1 MPALSRM
8 KFSDLNHHELI
19 VVVKFTIETFQFNP
33 RIIMD
38 ALIKNTITIK
48 SESTKDLE
56 DFKIRVSGLRAEEG
70 LFDFRK
76 IIPIEF
82 SLNWE
87 PGYDETENVL
97 EFICQA
103 YEIWGTPTNALF
115 PETIETKKSL
125 KFEFI
130 NVCTPPYLIAVK
142 LQKWLNSLGFN
153 ENGGLKVRWILEYAD
168 GRICDMFKE
177 IEELNLEKLG
187 LYNYENIGMK
197 SSDFDELSDFLHSV
211 TINQFESIVIEEESL
226 VSFLAE

>member
-1 MPALSRM
+1 
-8 KFSDLNHHELI
+8 
-19 VVVKFTIETFQFNP
+19 
-33 RIIMD
+33 MD

-82 SLNWE
+82 ALDWE
-87 PGYDETENVL
+87 PGDDETVNVK
-97 EFICQA
+97 EFICEA
-103 YEIWGTPTNALF
+103 YRIWGTPTNALF

-142 LQKWLNSLGFN
+142 LREWLNSLEFN
-153 ENGGLKVRWILEYAD
+153 ENGGLKVSWNLEYSD
-168 GRICDMFKE
+168 GRICNMFKE
-177 IEELNLEKLG
+177 IEELDLEKLRLRG
-187 LYNYENIGMK
+187 FENIGMK
-197 SSDFDELSDFLHSV
+197 SSDCHKLSDFLHSV
-211 TINQFESIVIEEESL
+211 TINQFKSIVIEEESL